1 MNQYSKQE
9 ENPIMKIQ
17 AIILT
22 FVLTLAS
29 SVTFAGAGHDH
40 GHSHE
45 PVTQQQA
52 EQVASKVVSNLIRN
66 GVIENSWDSIK
77 VYKSEQKDFGGG
89 PEWVVSYTN
98 EAVTDPEKRTL
109 YIFMTL
115 AGEYLAA
122 NYTGN

>member
-1 MNQYSKQE
+1 MN
-9 ENPIMKIQ
+9 IQ
-17 AIILT
+17 AIILS
-22 FVLTLAS
+22 FVLTLFS
-29 SVTFAGAGHDH
+29 SITFAGTGHDH

-52 EQVASKVVSNLIRN
+52 EEAASQLVSTLVNN
-66 GVIENSWDSIK
+66 GVIEDSWNNIK

-98 EAVTDPEKRTL
+98 ESASDPEKRTL
-109 YIFMTL
+109 FIFLTL